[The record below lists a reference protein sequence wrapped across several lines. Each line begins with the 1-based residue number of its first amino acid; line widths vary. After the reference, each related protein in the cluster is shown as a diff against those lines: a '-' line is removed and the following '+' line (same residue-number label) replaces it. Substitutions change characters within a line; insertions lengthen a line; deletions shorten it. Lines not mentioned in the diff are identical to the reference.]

1 MPQIPGPCQSP
12 NRCCQLRDLP
22 SLNPRINR
30 INQAFKVH
38 FETRTNQKQLS
49 KLPTPSWWPLGKCT
63 RFGPFNNF
71 CEIAVRFLFLISFV
85 ASFIPNNGVLLACTP
100 CLRCLSFRY
109 CSSLTVP
116 EASRKF
122 MCTRPSGIYSLS
134 VLASD
139 LVPIA
144 TETQHAINCKSSF
157 QKFIGFFVFIHTLW
171 YEVIMIYNLHM

>member
-1 MPQIPGPCQSP
+1 MSITQQVLPTSRPPIAKPQNQPNQPSIQSSFR
-12 NRCCQLRDLP
+12 NSHESETTKQTANSQLVA
-22 SLNPRINR
+22 IG
-30 INQAFKVH
+30 KVH
-38 FETRTNQKQLS
+38 QIWTVLTTFV
-49 KLPTPSWWPLGKCT
+49 KLL
-63 RFGPFNNF
+63 
-71 CEIAVRFLFLISFV
+71 RFLFLISFV